1 MEVKTIQLR
10 KLTPSAGMLLTNG
23 EVCSEEVYLGCHDSP
38 ENWWEVTRE
47 EAAEIEQNRLK
58 ALGVTQEV

>member
-1 MEVKTIQLR
+1 MEIKTIQLR

-38 ENWWEVTRE
+38 KNWWEVTRE
-47 EAAEIEQNRLK
+47 EAAEIEQNRLE